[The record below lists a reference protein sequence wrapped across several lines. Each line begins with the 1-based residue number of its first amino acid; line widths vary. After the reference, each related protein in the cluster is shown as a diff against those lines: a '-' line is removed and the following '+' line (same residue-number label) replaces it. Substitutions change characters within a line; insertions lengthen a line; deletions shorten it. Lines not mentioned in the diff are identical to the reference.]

1 MFSTS
6 GVLARGLA
14 AVQGTEAEQKL
25 AGLLFSDDI
34 QVISSLELNQMASYT
49 YHEVSMA
56 GGSDLCEK
64 ILDMLEAVLSKP
76 ADHSTLTVQKA
87 LVVFKHLLIFGA
99 EKVINASA
107 YLGAY
112 VEVLQNYNTAVM
124 AQQGSLGML
133 MRFKGGAVDKG
144 GPVRELAQ
152 YLNKLIT
159 NRQQLQFERTTKA
172 DPNSLVPVGSRDRA
186 AFVTD
191 EARLEALKKKM
202 EQERLMLIKSNLAK
216 SNSAFGSGY
225 TGRDGKA
232 VVGAAHGLDEMI
244 KQARKE
250 KQKFSD
256 EGYQPPGGEDAALAA
271 AQAEAN
277 LQDLLA
283 LQNTIMSG
291 GSVQPVTAAQSVDLL
306 DFGGPTAS
314 TTNTAA
320 SYETDLLGGWGS
332 STPASAP
339 AGNDIFGDM
348 AVNAPAP
355 AASHDPFAFA
365 ATPAAPAPE
374 SSDFAGL
381 GVATK
386 TPAPAP
392 MNNYGMPTS
401 TNPASSKP
409 SMAVP
414 EDRFAALDALASA
427 SSQLQPSMGGSGTD
441 GVGAAGPDMNRLTD
455 LSALSISSAPSS
467 VPVVNTSAIKVSQMG
482 NTPVGGDGDGENG
495 FVMGG
500 SVGAGLT
507 PLGPA
512 PATPPPPP
520 PGGW

>member
-1 MFSTS
+1 MFNAT

-14 AVQGTEAEQKL
+14 AVHGTEAEQKL
-25 AGLLFSDDI
+25 AALLYDDNI
-34 QVISSLELNQMASYT
+34 QVISSLELNQIASYT
-49 YHEVSMA
+49 YHETSIA
-56 GGSDLCEK
+56 GGKDLCEK

-76 ADHSTLTVQKA
+76 VDHSTLTMQKS
-87 LVVFKHLLIFGA
+87 LVVFKHILIYGA
-99 EKVINASA
+99 EKVINAST

-112 VEVLQNYNTAVM
+112 VEQLQNYNTAVM

-152 YLNKLIT
+152 QLLVFIT
-159 NRQQLQFERTTKA
+159 NRHQLQFERSTKA

-191 EARLEALKKKM
+191 EARLHALKKRM
-202 EQERLMLIKSNLAK
+202 ERERLMMTQSNLAK

-256 EGYQPPGGEDAALAA
+256 EGYRPPGSEDALAA
-271 AQAEAN
+271 AQAQAEAN
-277 LQDLLA
+277 LLDLLA
-283 LQNTIMSG
+283 MKEAAT
-291 GSVQPVTAAQSVDLL
+291 VTQSVDLL
-306 DFGGPTAS
+306 DFGGPSNTE
-314 TTNTAA
+314 TNTTQA
-320 SYETDLLGGWGS
+320 YETDLLGGWGAPAAA
-332 STPASAP
+332 PAS
-339 AGNDIFGDM
+339 AGNDIFGSM
-348 AVNAPAP
+348 AAPAP

-365 ATPAAPAPE
+365 AAPAPA

-381 GVATK
+381 GVTTT
-386 TPAPAP
+386 TPVL
-392 MNNYGMPTS
+392 S
-401 TNPASSKP
+401 TMQASSKP
-409 SMAVP
+409 PMAEP
-414 EDRFAALDALASA
+414 EEDRFAALDALAG
-427 SSQLQPSMGGSGTD
+427 SSTQSQPSLGGYS
-441 GVGAAGPDMNRLTD
+441 VGAPTPDVNKLTD
-455 LSALSISSAPSS
+455 LSVLSISSAPAS
-467 VPVVNTSAIKVSQMG
+467 VPAVNTSAIRVSQMG
-482 NTPVGGDGDGENG
+482 SAPVGGEDDDDNG

-500 SVGAGLT
+500 TTGAGLM

-520 PGGW
+520 PPGGW